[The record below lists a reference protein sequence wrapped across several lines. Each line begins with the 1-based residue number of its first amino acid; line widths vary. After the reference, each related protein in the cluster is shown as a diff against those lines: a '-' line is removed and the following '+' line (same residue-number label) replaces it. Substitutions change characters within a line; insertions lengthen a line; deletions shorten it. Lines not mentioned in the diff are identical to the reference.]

1 MADFEVTRVST
12 PSSQQGP
19 KLVGQGAVGAA
30 FQGCSVALSGE
41 GNTALVGG
49 YGDAGRLGAVW
60 VFTRNGKTWTQQ
72 GGKLVPNGL
81 NDAAQCGTAVAISA
95 DGNTAIVTGPN
106 NDGDKGG
113 AWVFSRTGS
122 SWTQQGDNLRP
133 ASVTNSAFFGA
144 SVSISADGNTV
155 IVGAN
160 NYFQQG
166 AQLATG
172 AAWIFVR
179 VGSRW
184 NQQGDALI
192 GTGAL
197 GNSMNQGV
205 SVALSADGNTA
216 AIGATL
222 DGANV
227 GAVWV
232 FTRQNGEWTQQGAK
246 IVGSGAIGASG
257 QGQRVSLSADGNTL
271 AIGATND
278 DPSTAPAKPFAVGA
292 VWVFSRSGAVW
303 SQQSKL
309 VASDAVGNAL
319 QGSSVSLSADGD
331 TLLVGGMRDD
341 QLIGATWVWRR
352 NSGRWTPF
360 GKLVGSP
367 VVGIAGQGASA
378 ALSAD
383 GSMALVGGQRADNDE
398 GGAWFFIAASAPTI
412 TGFTPV
418 SGPVGTLVTIT
429 GTGFLGLVRVEIGG
443 VAALAISNDGTTLV
457 AMVMLGAATGVIKVT
472 TAAGSVSS

>member
-1 MADFEVTRVST
+1 
-12 PSSQQGP
+12 
-19 KLVGQGAVGAA
+19 
-30 FQGCSVALSGE
+30 
-41 GNTALVGG
+41 
-49 YGDAGRLGAVW
+49 
-60 VFTRNGKTWTQQ
+60 
-72 GGKLVPNGL
+72 
-81 NDAAQCGTAVAISA
+81 
-95 DGNTAIVTGPN
+95 
-106 NDGDKGG
+106 
-113 AWVFSRTGS
+113 
-122 SWTQQGDNLRP
+122 
-133 ASVTNSAFFGA
+133 
-144 SVSISADGNTV
+144 
-155 IVGAN
+155 
-160 NYFQQG
+160 
-166 AQLATG
+166 
-172 AAWIFVR
+172 
-179 VGSRW
+179 
-184 NQQGDALI
+184 
-192 GTGAL
+192 
-197 GNSMNQGV
+197 
-205 SVALSADGNTA
+205 
-216 AIGATL
+216 
-222 DGANV
+222 
-227 GAVWV
+227 
-232 FTRQNGEWTQQGAK
+232 
-246 IVGSGAIGASG
+246 
-257 QGQRVSLSADGNTL
+257 L

-360 GKLVGSP
+360 GKLVGSL

-383 GSMALVGGQRADNDE
+383 GSMALVGGPRADNDE

>member
-1 MADFEVTRVST
+1 MADFEVTRVSA

-19 KLVGQGAVGAA
+19 KLVGQGAQGAA
-30 FQGCSVALSGE
+30 FQGYSVALSGV
-41 GNTALVGG
+41 GNTALIGG
-49 YGDAGRLGAVW
+49 YADNGRIGAVW
-60 VFTRNGKTWTQQ
+60 VFTRNDKTWTQQ
-72 GGKLVPNGL
+72 GPKLVPSGL
-81 NDAAQCGTAVAISA
+81 NGAAQCGAAVALSA

-106 NDGDKGG
+106 HDNDKGG

-122 SWTQQGDNLRP
+122 TWTQQGDNLRP
-133 ASVTNSAFFGA
+133 AIVTNSAYFGA
-144 SVSISADGNTV
+144 AVSISADGNTV

-160 NYFQQG
+160 NYARTG
-166 AQLATG
+166 TTSATG

-179 VGSRW
+179 SGSRW
-184 NQQGDALI
+184 SQQGDPLI

-222 DGANV
+222 DIASV

-232 FTRQNGEWTQQGAK
+232 FMRQNDQWTQQGAK

-257 QGQRVSLSADGNTL
+257 QGQCVSLSADGNTL
-271 AIGATND
+271 AIGAPGD
-278 DPSTAPAKPFAVGA
+278 DPSKVPAKPFAVGA
-292 VWVFSRSGAVW
+292 AWVFSRGSTGWA
-303 SQQSKL
+303 QQSKL
-309 VASDAVGNAL
+309 VASGAVGNAG

-331 TLLVGGMRDD
+331 TLLVGGQQDD
-341 QLIGATWVWRR
+341 QLVGATWVWRR
-352 NSGRWTPF
+352 NGGQWTQF
-360 GKLVGSP
+360 GKLVGRP

-418 SGPVGTLVTIT
+418 RGPVGTLVTIT

-443 VAALAISNDGTTLV
+443 VAALPISNDGTTLV
-457 AMVMLGAATGVIKVT
+457 AMVMPGATTGVVKVT
-472 TAAGSVSS
+472 TAAGSVAS